1 MLFSLL
7 VFLGDPLHYERPER
21 PVEIDLWSVFKELAG
36 FVSFIIFMGFFVNN
50 ALLSLS
56 LLLLA
61 FALWLAW
68 IFFVKG

>member
-21 PVEIDLWSVFKELAG
+21 PVDIDLWLFFKELAV
-36 FVSFIIFMGFFVNN
+36 FVGFIIFLGFFVSN

-56 LLLLA
+56 LLALA
-61 FALWLAW
+61 FAAWLAW
-68 IFFVKG
+68 VFFVKG